1 MASDGGGGASEG
13 RGFRGCATDVD
24 VDRYTDVSSLGIR
37 AAGWIG
43 ILIRAGSVGK
53 DAVIAKTRE
62 WL

>member
-37 AAGWIG
+37 AAGLDRYPDTRG
-43 ILIRAGSVGK
+43 IRGEGRC
-53 DAVIAKTRE
+53 DR
-62 WL
+62 